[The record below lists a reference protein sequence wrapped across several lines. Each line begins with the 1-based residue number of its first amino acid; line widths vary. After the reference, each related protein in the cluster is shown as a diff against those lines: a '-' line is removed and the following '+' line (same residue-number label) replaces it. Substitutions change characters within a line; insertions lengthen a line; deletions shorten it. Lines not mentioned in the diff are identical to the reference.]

1 MFKPDDQ
8 ARVFGVTPVENL
20 FITEY
25 LPYADGDK
33 TKVYLCGLYHSRF
46 PLGDY
51 NVAQMAADLN
61 MEEGQVLSALRYW
74 ERRRLVERVSD
85 NPPTYLF
92 HHLGQRMLTGQD
104 EMAGERGFIEFSETL
119 YAQFGDRRKLRPN
132 DISLSYEWVQD
143 LGLPQEVVLMLLNHM
158 SETRG
163 LNFSFKSAQSLAVM
177 MREDGILTTEQAEQ
191 YLSHTKRT
199 HSGAKAVLSQFNLR
213 RLPTEPEMA
222 LYRKWTEEWGFD
234 DQAVLTACTETTNA
248 NNPSFSYLNG
258 ILERLKN
265 KGGGTSPG
273 KVEQVLRQENE
284 DAAQAKQVLDILG
297 AKVSVYTV
305 LPAYLDLRTRFSD
318 AMILLAAKS
327 IRARGGV
334 FEQLEPKL
342 AAWQEQGL
350 ADEKNVLSHLKE
362 LKAFEPLMLKVFE
375 QAGQDGR
382 PGEHDLMRL
391 KGWLSEGHRQDMIL
405 EAADQARSSRQKLPY
420 IQRVLE
426 SWKKNGIATPEA
438 AKAESAKT
446 PDSRK
451 RKLHFQ
457 DYDQGPETPGMYDTG
472 IDLLKEARELH
483 GK

>member
-25 LPYADGDK
+25 LPYADGEK
-33 TKVYLCGLYHSRF
+33 IKVYLCGLYHSRF
-46 PLGDY
+46 PQGDY
-51 NVAQMAADLN
+51 SVAQMAAELN
-61 MEEGQVLSALRYW
+61 LEEAQVLAALRYW

-85 NPPTYLF
+85 NPPAYLF

-104 EMAGERGFIEFSETL
+104 EMAGERGFVEFSETL
-119 YAQFGDRRKLRPN
+119 YAQFGDRRKLRPS
-132 DISLSYEWVQD
+132 DVALAYEWVQE

-163 LNFSFKSAQSLAVM
+163 LNFSFKSAQPLAVM

-199 HSGAKAVLSQFNLR
+199 HSGAKAVLAQFNLR

-222 LYRKWTEEWGFD
+222 LYRKWTEEWAFD
-234 DQAVLTACTETTNA
+234 DQAVLAACTETVNA

-265 KGGGTSPG
+265 KGGGTSLK
-273 KVEQVLRQENE
+273 KVEQVLLQENE
-284 DAAQAKQVLDILG
+284 DASQAKQVLDILG

-305 LPAYLDLRTRFSD
+305 MPAYLDLRTRYPD

-342 AAWQEQGL
+342 AAWREMGL
-350 ADEKNVLSHLKE
+350 TEEKKVLSHLKE
-362 LKAFEPLMLKVFE
+362 LKAFEPLMLKAFE
-375 QAGQDGR
+375 RAGQDGR
-382 PGEHDLMRL
+382 PGEHDLLRL
-391 KGWLSEGHRQDMIL
+391 KGWLADGHSQEMIL

-420 IQRVLE
+420 MEKVLE
-426 SWKKNGIATPEA
+426 NWKKNGIMTPEA
-438 AKAESAKT
+438 AKADSAKM

-457 DYDQGPETPGMYDTG
+457 DYDQEQAGGQDPATG
-472 IDLLKEARELH
+472 VDLLKEARELH